1 MPKIRKGGA
10 AEIGM
15 LQGVAVHR
23 ARGGGATALG
33 CPLHTG
39 KGGATPGKGCA
50 LGTSLVVFFDPRTTQ
65 TCSFLLL
72 FFSNFTKLIQINSNN
87 SSFANVPTPLS
98 TEYHRQSSEGYPMK
112 VD

>member
-10 AEIGM
+10 AEIDM

-33 CPLHTG
+33 YPLHTG
-39 KGGATPGKGCA
+39 KGGATPRKGCA
-50 LGTSLVVFFDPRTTQ
+50 LGTSLDAFSNPRTTK
-65 TCSFLLL
+65 TCSFLLI

-87 SSFANVPTPLS
+87 FSFANVPTPLS
-98 TEYHRQSSEGYPMK
+98 EQHHVQ
-112 VD
+112 VC